1 MGTEGI
7 NEEQENL
14 DNKVGSSTSIRLIAR
29 SSLAL
34 ILIVSG
40 LLWIGMQSRLPIFHI
55 FSSVPSIVFL
65 STLIAL
71 IAILSFFRGR
81 TGLREGLSVLPIPL
95 ATSTAIVHLIF
106 FLLDPEPGKELEA
119 FAISLTP
126 LIWAAVS
133 MVIGLSLPIVDD
145 TERSP
150 GNRPSGVS
158 IARDFLVIT
167 VVTLFWSF
175 CAALLYD
182 EVSFLDLWVPGY
194 LVPCFVV
201 FGGLALMSK
210 GQQPVW
216 SFLGTCA
223 LKAGFAVSAVTMT
236 TYLLFLAN
244 QPTMNET
251 GYMLALG
258 WITLLCASASITAMQ
273 FMSVLNYEDEMA
285 ESIKRNWHFLELFGF
300 YIFLSMAPPTFFD
313 IFGF

>member
-14 DNKVGSSTSIRLIAR
+14 DIKVGSSTSIQLIAR

-40 LLWIGMQSRLPIFHI
+40 LLWIGMQSGLPILHI

-81 TGLREGLSVLPIPL
+81 TGLREGLSVLPIPI
-95 ATSTAIVHLIF
+95 AISTAIVHLIF

-133 MVIGLSLPIVDD
+133 MVIGLSLPIADD
-145 TERSP
+145 TDRSS
-150 GNRPSGVS
+150 GNRPGGVS
-158 IARDFLVIT
+158 IARDGLVIT
-167 VVTLFWSF
+167 VLIVFWSF

-182 EVSFLDLWVPGY
+182 EVSFLDLWPKDV
-194 LVPCFVV
+194 LVPCFLV

-216 SFLGTCA
+216 SFLGSCA
-223 LKAGFAVSAVTMT
+223 LKGGFAASAVTMT
-236 TYLLFLAN
+236 TYLLFLDTRA
-244 QPTMNET
+244 TLDDI
-251 GYMLALG
+251 GSMLALG
-258 WITLLCASASITAMQ
+258 WILLLGASVSITATQ
-273 FMSVLNYEDEMA
+273 FMSVLNNEDEMA
-285 ESIKRNWHFLELFGF
+285 EGIKRNWHFLELFGF